1 MSQPRHAEPQARP
14 RGLSDSRETQERT
27 EIEQTGI
34 ERTGHS
40 AKSDVSLRAIVS
52 LALPALGVLAAPAL
66 YVLLDTAVI
75 GRLGAVQL
83 AALAAGSTVFSVVT
97 TQLTFLAYG
106 TTARSARAFGRG
118 NVDEAVEEG
127 LQATWVAIFVGISL
141 FAIIVGLAPVFTG
154 WLAPHPEVAHD
165 AGQWLRVA
173 AFAIPLTLIAQAGN
187 GWLRGIQNTRAP
199 LLFVLSGLVPAAIV
213 IVPLVRAFG
222 LEGSAMA
229 VLFGELITG
238 GLFLRSLIKEC
249 SNRKLSM
256 RPNGA
261 IIKSQLV
268 LGRDLIVRSLSF
280 QVAFLSAAAVAGRVG
295 PTTLGGHQVMLQL
308 WNLISL
314 VLDSLAIAAQTLV
327 GAALGGSSTAV
338 ARWTGKRVTVWSS
351 VIALGLAAVFAV
363 GNASIVRIFTD
374 ATGVIDAVTA
384 GPWWILVAMIPIGG
398 VVFALDGVL
407 LGAGDAAFLR
417 NATVSAVLCGF
428 LPPVWLAQAFGW
440 GLTGVWCGLLAFMI
454 LRLIFVATRF
464 RGEKWYGISA

>member
-1 MSQPRHAEPQARP
+1 MSQPRRAEARARP
-14 RGLSDSRETQERT
+14 RGLSDSRETQEKPGRRGT
-27 EIEQTGI
+27 KET
-34 ERTGHS
+34 T
-40 AKSDVSLRAIVS
+40 KSDVSLREIVS

-106 TTARSARAFGRG
+106 TTARSARAFGKG

-127 LQATWVAIFVGISL
+127 LQATWVAIFVGLSL

-154 WLAPHPEVAHD
+154 WLAPQSEVAHD

-199 LLFVLSGLVPAAIV
+199 LLFVLSGLIPAAIV
-213 IVPLVRAFG
+213 IVPLVHAFG

-238 GLFLRSLIKEC
+238 GLFLRRLFKEC
-249 SNRKLSM
+249 TERNLAL
-256 RPNGA
+256 RPNGN

-338 ARWTGKRVTVWSS
+338 ARWTGKRVAAWSTIIS
-351 VIALGLAAVFAV
+351 LGLAAVFAV
-363 GNASIVRIFTD
+363 GNAGIVRIFTD
-374 ATGVIDAVTA
+374 DTGVINAVTS

-398 VVFALDGVL
+398 IVFALDGVL

-417 NATVSAVLCGF
+417 NATVTAVLCGF
-428 LPPVWLAQAFGW
+428 LPPVWLAHAFGW
-440 GLTGVWCGLLAFMI
+440 GLSGVWCGLLAFMI
-454 LRLIFVATRF
+454 LRLVFVAIRF

>member
-1 MSQPRHAEPQARP
+1 MSQPRHAEAQARP

-40 AKSDVSLRAIVS
+40 AKSDVSLRTIVS

-127 LQATWVAIFVGISL
+127 LQATWVAIFVGLSL

-187 GWLRGIQNTRAP
+187 GWLRGIQITRSP

-238 GLFLRSLIKEC
+238 GLFLRSLSKSALTASSPC
-249 SNRKLSM
+249 ARMAPLSK
-256 RPNGA
+256 A
-261 IIKSQLV
+261 
-268 LGRDLIVRSLSF
+268 
-280 QVAFLSAAAVAGRVG
+280 
-295 PTTLGGHQVMLQL
+295 
-308 WNLISL
+308 
-314 VLDSLAIAAQTLV
+314 
-327 GAALGGSSTAV
+327 SS
-338 ARWTGKRVTVWSS
+338 SS
-351 VIALGLAAVFAV
+351 VAISSFAPCP
-363 GNASIVRIFTD
+363 SR
-374 ATGVIDAVTA
+374 
-384 GPWWILVAMIPIGG
+384 
-398 VVFALDGVL
+398 
-407 LGAGDAAFLR
+407 
-417 NATVSAVLCGF
+417 
-428 LPPVWLAQAFGW
+428 
-440 GLTGVWCGLLAFMI
+440 
-454 LRLIFVATRF
+454 
-464 RGEKWYGISA
+464 